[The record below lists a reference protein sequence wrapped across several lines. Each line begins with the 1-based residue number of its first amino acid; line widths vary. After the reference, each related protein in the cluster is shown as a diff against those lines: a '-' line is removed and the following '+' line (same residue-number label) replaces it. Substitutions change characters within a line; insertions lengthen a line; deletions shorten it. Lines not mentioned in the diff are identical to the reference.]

1 MRTCE
6 IESCCWYHKGTNFQ
20 ANHNGYVPTYSK
32 YKVVVDTTKVRIF
45 KQITTLVLILIFANQ
60 LLLIPQRYE
69 FSSKSQLSAGV
80 GEISSRCCWYHKGTN
95 FQANHNINLPY
106 EQYKLVVVDTTKVR
120 IFKQITTKVLRPMQQ
135 ALLLLIPQ
143 RYEFSSKSQQYNDTC
158 HELFSCCWYHKGT
171 NFQANHNTNFRL
183 NMMLPVV
190 VDTTK
195 VRIFK
200 QITTNCWYTYNTDLL
215 LLIPQ
220 RYEFSSK
227 SQRLFES
234 ASWLKC
240 CCWYHK
246 GTNFQANHNYIYA
259 ILWCIWV
266 VVDTTKVRIFKQ
278 ITTYNN
284 TYNHQHK
291 LLLIPQRYE
300 FSSKSQHKVDA
311 YPFPNSCCW
320 YHKGTNF
327 QANHN
332 SNIIR
337 ICPHLVVVDTTKV
350 RIFKQITTGS
360 H

>member
-246 GTNFQANHNYIYA
+246 GTNFQANHNRGYIVYQRA
-259 ILWCIWV
+259 RV

-278 ITTYNN
+278 ITTDAKRPDY
-284 TYNHQHK
+284 HPG

-300 FSSKSQHKVDA
+300 FSSKSQRNA
-311 YPFPNSCCW
+311 MRTCEIESCCW

-332 SNIIR
+332 STRR
-337 ICPHLVVVDTTKV
+337 IC
-350 RIFKQITTGS
+350 
-360 H
+360 

>member
-227 SQRLFES
+227 SQPRCCYYITS
-234 ASWLKC
+234 IWLLLIPQRYEFSSKSQLCCCFRSLRCGCCWYHKGTNFQANHNMRNTRKKRQSVVVDTTKVRIFKQITTLICLMNNISC

-246 GTNFQANHNYIYA
+246 GTNFQANHNS
-259 ILWCIWV
+259 
-266 VVDTTKVRIFKQ
+266 TR
-278 ITTYNN
+278 
-284 TYNHQHK
+284 
-291 LLLIPQRYE
+291 
-300 FSSKSQHKVDA
+300 
-311 YPFPNSCCW
+311 
-320 YHKGTNF
+320 
-327 QANHN
+327 
-332 SNIIR
+332 R
-337 ICPHLVVVDTTKV
+337 IC
-350 RIFKQITTGS
+350 
-360 H
+360 